1 MSQATRRWISEQVK
15 SLRESNVLP
24 FPDILDAEMVE
35 SALAEEGVRFNACI
49 YTPLV
54 TLCMFLSQVLDPD
67 HSCRAAVARLIVW
80 LAINRR
86 KPCAPET
93 TSYCEARQRLPLG
106 VVVRLVH
113 QTAREVDGRAA
124 EGWLWKGR
132 RVALVDG
139 TTASMPDT
147 PENQNAFPQS
157 KVQGIGLGFPVV
169 RMVAIIALATG
180 VVRDL
185 ALGPYQG
192 KETGETALFRTL
204 WGGLEAGEIVLGDRY
219 FGSFFGIAGLS
230 QRGVDVLFRM
240 HQRRKFDFRRGRRLG
255 IEDHVVTWAKPARPD
270 WMDAETYAQIPDE
283 LVVREVRVRVEQ
295 PGFRVNEL
303 VLATTLLD
311 AAGYTKEEVAHLFL
325 QRWNI
330 ELDLRSIK
338 DVLQMDVLRCKT
350 PEMVRKEIWMHL
362 LAYNL
367 IRGVMAQ
374 AAKAHGKQPRL
385 LSFKGALQTM
395 TAFQDALRQ
404 ATPSDREHLIEE
416 MLRAISRHRVGD
428 RFGRVEPRA
437 TSVGRSRN
445 AISWSRAAKRQ
456 TLDGGSV
463 MTNPGAI
470 RVCPS
475 ICGFQ
480 HLAQDYGRSRAED
493 P

>member
-1 MSQATRRWISEQVK
+1 VSQTTRRWISEKVK

-24 FPDILDAEMVE
+24 FHDILDADMVK
-35 SALAEEGVRFNACI
+35 SALAEEGVTFNACI

-54 TLCMFLSQVLDPD
+54 TLCLSLSQVLDPD

-80 LAINRR
+80 LASNRR
-86 KPCAPET
+86 KTCAPET
-93 TSYCEARQRLPLG
+93 NTYCDARQRLPLG

-113 QTAREVDGRAA
+113 QTARGIEDRAP
-124 EGWLWKGR
+124 EEWLWNGR

-147 PENQNAFPQS
+147 EENQQAFPRS
-157 KVQGIGLGFPVV
+157 KAQGIGLGFPLV
-169 RMVAIIALATG
+169 RMVAVISLATG

-185 ALGPYQG
+185 ATGPYCG
-192 KETGETALFRTL
+192 KETGETALFRAL
-204 WGGLEAGEIVLGDRY
+204 CDALEAGEIVLGDRVFASY
-219 FGSFFGIAGLS
+219 FGIAGLS
-230 QRGVDVLFRM
+230 RRGVDGLFRM
-240 HQRRKFDFRRGRRLG
+240 HQSRKFDFRRGRRLG
-255 IEDHVVTWAKPARPD
+255 IEDHVVTWTKPARPE
-270 WMDAETYAQIPDE
+270 WMDEETYDQVPDE
-283 LVVREVRVRVEQ
+283 MRVRELRITVKQ

-303 VLATTLLD
+303 VLVTTLLD
-311 AAGYTKEEVAHLFL
+311 AEGYTKEEVAGLFL

-367 IRGVMAQ
+367 IRGVMAE
-374 AAKAHGKQPRL
+374 AAEAHDKRPRL

-404 ATPSDREHLIEE
+404 ARPGDRAHLVKE

-437 TSVGRSRN
+437 NKRRPKPQRYLKESRKE
-445 AISWSRAAKRQ
+445 ARKR
-456 TLDGGSV
+456 L
-463 MTNPGAI
+463 M
-470 RVCPS
+470 
-475 ICGFQ
+475 
-480 HLAQDYGRSRAED
+480 AQS
-493 P
+493 